1 MPLVPH
7 DTSLLAVGGAKKA
20 DGKAIEASKDA
31 YPLASV
37 TASAPAE
44 FVSLIAAPA
53 DSLPVQP

>member
-7 DTSLLAVGGAKKA
+7 DTSPLALGGAKKV

-37 TASAPAE
+37 TAIAPAE
-44 FVSLIAAPA
+44 LVSLTPGPA